1 MDIYEHEIVPGQ
13 GPVPVEIVE
22 TDADLYYHVALT
34 LYFQI
39 ERNNAAGRD
48 SVFILPVGPVYQYR
62 RLVWLCRQ
70 RPVDLSRLHCFF
82 MDEYLDEQ
90 GARIPADHP
99 LSFRGFIRRELIEPM
114 PAGAGL
120 RAEQIL
126 FPDPADP
133 ADYDRRL
140 ERLGG
145 AGICIAGVGINGHL
159 AFNEAPEAG
168 EQIGKE
174 QFKALPTRV
183 IPLTRETITINSN
196 TALRGAFERIPLRA
210 VTVGFK
216 QIFDSQRIVV
226 YFNRPWQSA
235 VVRKL
240 LFGEI
245 TPRFPASLLRE
256 HGDVQLV
263 MTREVAE
270 KPDFQLR

>member
-1 MDIYEHEIVPGQ
+1 MDIYKREIIPG
-13 GPVPVEIVE
+13 GTPLPVEIVE
-22 TDADLYYHVALT
+22 TDTDLYYHIALS

-62 RLVWLCRQ
+62 RFVWLCRQ
-70 RPVDLSRLHCFF
+70 RPLDLSRLHCFF
-82 MDEYLDEQ
+82 MDEYLDEK
-90 GARIPADHP
+90 GKRISANHP
-99 LSFRGFIRRELIEPM
+99 LSFRGFIRRELIETM
-114 PAGAGL
+114 PADTGL
-120 RAEQIL
+120 RADQVL
-126 FPDPADP
+126 FPDPEDP

-145 AGICIAGVGINGHL
+145 AGVCIAGVGINGHL

-168 EQIGKE
+168 QRIGKE
-174 QFKALPTRV
+174 EFKALPTRV
-183 IPLTRETITINSN
+183 IPLTRETIAINSN
-196 TALRGAFERIPLRA
+196 TALRGAFERIPRQA

-216 QIFDSQRIVV
+216 QIFDSRRVVV

-256 HGDVQLV
+256 HPNVQMV

>member
-1 MDIYEHEIVPGQ
+1 
-13 GPVPVEIVE
+13 VEIVE
-22 TDADLYYHVALT
+22 TDTDLYYHIALT

-39 ERNNAAGRD
+39 ERNNTEGRD

-62 RLVWLCRQ
+62 RFVWLCKQ
-70 RPVDLSRLHCFF
+70 RPLDLSRLHCFF
-82 MDEYLDEQ
+82 MDEYLDER
-90 GARIPADHP
+90 GKRIPPDHP

-114 PAGAGL
+114 PADAGL
-120 RAEQIL
+120 RAEQVL
-126 FPDPADP
+126 FPDPEDP

-140 ERLGG
+140 ERVGG
-145 AGICIAGVGINGHL
+145 AGMCIAGVGINGHL

-168 EQIGKE
+168 ERIGKE
-174 QFKALPTRV
+174 EFKALPTRV

-196 TALRGAFERIPLRA
+196 TALRGAFERIPEMA

-216 QIFDSQRIVV
+216 QIFDSERIIV
-226 YFNRPWQSA
+226 YLNRPWQSA

-245 TPRFPASLLRE
+245 TPIFPASLLRE
-256 HGDVQLV
+256 HPNVQLV
-263 MTREVAE
+263 MTRDVAE